1 MKRPFLLF
9 KRGRYWYY
17 RLAEESTFHT
27 TGQSTRVK
35 AEAFV
40 VELLRSHEDRSRQ
53 RHASFLQFAKRS

>member
-17 RLAEESTFHT
+17 LPAEESAFHI
-27 TGQSTRVK
+27 TGQTTRMK

-40 VELLRSHEDRSRQ
+40 VELLRSHEGHSRQ
-53 RHASFLQFAKRS
+53 R